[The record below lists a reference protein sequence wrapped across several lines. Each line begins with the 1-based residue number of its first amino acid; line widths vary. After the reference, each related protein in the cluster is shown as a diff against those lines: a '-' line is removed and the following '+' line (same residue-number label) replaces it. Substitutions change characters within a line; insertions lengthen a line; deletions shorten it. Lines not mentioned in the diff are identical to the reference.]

1 MRKTCF
7 VGLLLCAVSGS
18 LNGQAVS
25 PSPAKSYVLH
35 AAEAMGGLDLLRGVK
50 ALRIEYR
57 GHSYMLDESERPAG
71 PWIVTYEN
79 DVELRDYEH
88 ASVRREKEHW
98 QVGGSEA
105 DKSTL
110 TVAEGFAQVAN
121 GAKLSPTSIYLGE
134 PDDSLESLA
143 FAPEQIVQHALE
155 AGDLAVQPDAIMQG
169 EPYHVVS
176 FTYHTM
182 PTRLYLSAY
191 TGLPG
196 SVEWTS
202 SYPHSMFWRV
212 WGDVSNRSVFSLY
225 TLLPSGLRLPL
236 QRDHESN
243 NQPYHSLTI
252 LKIAVNPQIP
262 PDAFAIATE
271 VKAAV
276 QEGRD
281 QNVKTQALG
290 NPVPLIEGNDSM
302 VQFAG
307 AFKCAIVQQSDGLV
321 IIEAPVSSEH
331 TKTLF
336 AEAAKR
342 YPNVPIK
349 AVITTSDAWAHF
361 AGIREV
367 VADGTPI
374 YATDLNQPVLTRL
387 VDAPFTQHPDTL
399 AKASKPAKFHW
410 VSQKTTI
417 GAGPNRI
424 EIYPIRNASGARML
438 MLYLPEFHL
447 LYSSDLVQ
455 PLGDG
460 SFFWPEYLREL
471 SDAVQREH
479 LSVDRFFGMHATVTP
494 WTAIVQYLAKVTD
507 ASDLQSN

>member
-1 MRKTCF
+1 MRKTF
-7 VGLLLCAVSGS
+7 SLGLLLCAVTGS
-18 LNGQAVS
+18 LTGQAIS
-25 PSPAKSYVLH
+25 SSPAKSYVLR

-50 ALRIEYR
+50 SLRIDYR

-79 DVELRDYEH
+79 DIELRDYEN

-98 QVGGSEA
+98 QIGGSEA

-110 TVAEGFAQVAN
+110 TVAEGFAQATN
-121 GAKLSPTSIYLGE
+121 GDKLSPASIYLGE
-134 PDDSLESLA
+134 PDDSLESLT
-143 FAPEQIVQHALE
+143 FAPERILLHALE
-155 AGDLAVQPDAIMQG
+155 AVDLVSQPHATLQG

-176 FTYHTM
+176 FTVRNM
-182 PTRLYLSAY
+182 PTRLYLNSY

-196 SVEWTS
+196 VVEWTS

-225 TLLPSGLRLPL
+225 TLLPNGLRLPL
-236 QRDHESN
+236 QRDHERN
-243 NQPYHSLTI
+243 DQPYHSLTI

-262 PDAFAIATE
+262 PAAFAISPE

-290 NPVPLIEGNDSM
+290 NPVPLIAGDDSM
-302 VQFAG
+302 VQFSG
-307 AFKCAIVQQSDGLV
+307 AFKCAIVKQPDGLV

-331 TKTLF
+331 TKALF

-342 YPNVPIK
+342 YPNAPIK

-367 VADGTPI
+367 VADGIPI
-374 YATDLNQPVLTRL
+374 YATDLNRPILTRL
-387 VDAPFTQHPDTL
+387 VDAHFTQHPDAL
-399 AKASKPAKFHW
+399 AKTSRAGKFHW
-410 VSQKTTI
+410 VSQKTTL
-417 GAGPNRI
+417 GDGPNRI

-494 WTAIVQYLAKVTD
+494 WNAIVQYLAKVTD
-507 ASDLQSN
+507 ASAVQSN

>member
-1 MRKTCF
+1 MKKTF
-7 VGLLLCAVSGS
+7 AVGLLLCAAIGSSIGQGVSS
-18 LNGQAVS
+18 
-25 PSPAKSYVLH
+25 SPAKAYVLR
-35 AAEAMGGLDLLRGVK
+35 AAQAMGGLDLLRGVK
-50 ALRIEYR
+50 SLRIGYR

-79 DVELRDYEH
+79 DAEIRDYEH
-88 ASVRREKEHW
+88 ASVRRERERW
-98 QVGGSEA
+98 QVGGPEA

-110 TVAEGFAQVAN
+110 TIAEGFAQVTN
-121 GAKLSPTSIYLGE
+121 GDKHSTASIYLGE

-143 FAPEQIVQHALE
+143 VAPERVILHALD
-155 AGDLAVQPDAIMQG
+155 ANDLAVQPDASLQG
-169 EPYHVVS
+169 ETYHVVS
-176 FTYHTM
+176 FTYDKM
-182 PTRLYLSAY
+182 PMRLYLSAY

-212 WGDVSNRSVFSLY
+212 WGDVHNRCVFSLY
-225 TLLPSGLRLPL
+225 TLLPDGLRLPL
-236 QRDHESN
+236 QRDHERNS
-243 NQPYHSLTI
+243 QPFHSLTI
-252 LKIAVNPQIP
+252 LKIAVNPLIP
-262 PDAFAIATE
+262 PDAFAIAPE
-271 VKAAV
+271 VRAAV

-290 NPVPLIEGNDSM
+290 NSVPLIEGDDSM
-302 VQFAG
+302 VQFSG
-307 AFKCAIVQQSDGLV
+307 AFKCAIVKQPDGLV
-321 IIEAPVSSEH
+321 IIEAPVSSDH
-331 TKTLF
+331 TKALF
-336 AEAAKR
+336 TEAAKR

-361 AGIREV
+361 GGIREV
-367 VADGTPI
+367 VANGVPI
-374 YATDLNQPVLTRL
+374 YATDLNRLVLARL
-387 VDAPFTQHPDTL
+387 VDAPFTQRPDSL
-399 AKASKPAKFHW
+399 AKVSQPSKFHW

-424 EIYPIRNASGARML
+424 EIYPIRNASGSRML
-438 MLYLPEFHL
+438 MLYLPEFKL

-479 LSVDRFFGMHATVTP
+479 LSVDRFFGMHAIVTP
-494 WTAIVQYLAKVTD
+494 WNAITQYLAKVTN
-507 ASDLQSN
+507 ASDAQSN